1 MRVGASPRG
10 RSKASARLWAGSV
23 ETIRVRWPAAAQRT
37 AVAAATVVL
46 PTPPLP
52 VNSRTRT
59 PSGQSSSLG
68 RGEPSTRAFSSDS
81 AVLMMRPSAR
91 RFTKPGMGIIRSTA
105 SS

>member
-1 MRVGASPRG
+1 M
-10 RSKASARLWAGSV
+10 
-23 ETIRVRWPAAAQRT
+23 RWPAAAHRT

-59 PSGQSSSLG
+59 KASVVVAG
-68 RGEPSTRAFSSDS
+68 RGEPSTRAFSSDN

-91 RFTKPGMGIIRSTA
+91 RFTNPGMGMIRSTA